1 MTTSTFSWLDHSDRE
16 RQRMLDAIDRL
27 AENDTRDELGLGSIR
42 DGLSDLF
49 FPGTNTIQTRAR
61 YFLFVPWIYRGLEA
75 SKASAESP
83 ATRARRDELAL
94 VEALCTSENHQGV
107 IGALARAKLKR
118 LPSNIY
124 WLGLHKWGIRRF
136 PGSQDD
142 YHQRLKRPDLS
153 RPILDD
159 DEDVVEGSS
168 RGNWHAGLPDA
179 PKDLLK
185 SADLNL
191 TREEA
196 RYLRERIHH
205 KQPDSLL
212 SYLVNGSWKMQGAL
226 PWLHPAAA
234 TLPARLSTPLEHA
247 RLFSETMHGAAL
259 LYNLQLTESVPPGAE
274 RERSIEALRAEL
286 HEWCSELDARSSAIG
301 GWDREKFWELAKQQ
315 ANVRGSTEH
324 FVNSWWKL
332 QTWRDP
338 ELAISSVAARE
349 LIRARER
356 SLKGSR
362 ARLGNQRALELW
374 NGAAGLSRLNYRWAV
389 TTRIIN
395 DIHAGLAIGGD
406 DARSA

>member
-1 MTTSTFSWLDHSDRE
+1 
-16 RQRMLDAIDRL
+16 MLDAIDRA

-75 SKASAESP
+75 SKATTESP

-94 VEALCTSENHQGV
+94 VDALCTNEIHEGV
-107 IGALARAKLKR
+107 IGARARGKLKR

-142 YHQRLKRPDLS
+142 YHERLKRPELS
-153 RPILDD
+153 RPALDD

-168 RGNWHAGLPDA
+168 RGNWHAGLPDP

-185 SADLNL
+185 SANLKL

-196 RYLRERIHH
+196 RYLRERIRHRQG
-205 KQPDSLL
+205 KSLL
-212 SYLVNGSWKMQGAL
+212 NYLINSEWKMQGNL
-226 PWLHPAAA
+226 PWLHPAAEA
-234 TLPARLSTPLEHA
+234 LPAELSNPLEHA

-259 LYNLQLTESVPPGAE
+259 LYNLQLTESQPSGEA
-274 RERSIEALRAEL
+274 RDRAIESLRADL
-286 HEWCSELDARSSAIG
+286 HDWCAELDARSSALNN
-301 GWDREKFWELAKQQ
+301 WNRDEFWVLAKKY

-324 FVNSWWKL
+324 FINSWWKL

-338 ELAISSVAARE
+338 ELAISSRGARE
-349 LIRARER
+349 LIGTRER
-356 SLKGSR
+356 ALKGKR
-362 ARLGNQRALELW
+362 ARLGNLRALENW
-374 NGAAGLSRLNYRWAV
+374 KGAAGLSRLNYRWAV

-395 DIHAGLAIGGD
+395 DIHAGLAEGD
-406 DARSA
+406 DHARSA

>member
-1 MTTSTFSWLDHSDRE
+1 MTSTFSWLDHSDRE
-16 RQRMLDAIDRL
+16 RQRMLDAIDRF

-75 SKASAESP
+75 SKTGTENP
-83 ATRARRDELAL
+83 AVRARRDELAL
-94 VEALCTSENHQGV
+94 VDALCTTENPEGV
-107 IGALARAKLKR
+107 IGARARAKLKR

-142 YHQRLKRPDLS
+142 YHQRLKRPELS
-153 RPILDD
+153 RPELDD

-168 RGNWHAGLPDA
+168 RGNWHAGLPEP

-185 SADLNL
+185 VADLKL
-191 TREEA
+191 TRVEA
-196 RYLRERIHH
+196 LYLRERIRHQQG
-205 KQPDSLL
+205 KSLL
-212 SYLVNGSWKMQGAL
+212 CYLINGSWKMQGDL
-226 PWLHPAAA
+226 PWLHPAAE
-234 TLPARLSTPLEHA
+234 TLPAELSKTLGHA

-259 LYNLQLTESVPPGAE
+259 LYNLQLTEALPPGAE
-274 RERSIEALRAEL
+274 RDQGVESLREEL
-286 HEWCSELDARSSAIG
+286 HKWCADLNARSNAIS
-301 GWDREKFWELAKQQ
+301 GWDHNEFWTLAKDQ

-338 ELAISSVAARE
+338 ELAISSPTARE
-349 LIRARER
+349 LIRAREQ

-395 DIHAGLAIGGD
+395 DIHAGLAEGGD
-406 DARSA
+406 HARSA

>member
-1 MTTSTFSWLDHSDRE
+1 
-16 RQRMLDAIDRL
+16 MLDAIDRF

-75 SKASAESP
+75 TKGAVESP
-83 ATRARRDELAL
+83 AARARRDELAL
-94 VEALCTSENHQGV
+94 VEALCTSENHEGV
-107 IGALARAKLKR
+107 IGARARAKLKR

-142 YHQRLKRPDLS
+142 YHQRLKRPELS

-159 DEDVVEGSS
+159 DEDVVEGSA
-168 RGNWHAGLPDA
+168 RGNWHAQLPEA
-179 PKDLLK
+179 PPDLLK
-185 SADLNL
+185 SANLNL

-196 RYLRERIHH
+196 LYLRERIRQ
-205 KQPDSLL
+205 KQGASLL
-212 SYLVNGSWKMQGAL
+212 SYFINGGWAMEGKL

-234 TLPARLSTPLEHA
+234 TLPAKLAEPLEHA

-259 LYNLQLTESVPPGAE
+259 LYNLQLTESLPPGGE
-274 RERSIEALRAEL
+274 RERSIDTLKAEL
-286 HEWCSELDARSSAIG
+286 HEWCSELEARSAAIS
-301 GWDREKFWELAKQQ
+301 GWDREKFWELAKEQ

-349 LIRARER
+349 LIGARER
-356 SLKGSR
+356 ALKGSR

-374 NGAAGLSRLNYRWAV
+374 QGAAGPSRLNYRWAV

-395 DIHAGLAIGGD
+395 DIHAGLAAGGD
-406 DARSA
+406 NARSA